1 MNDDN
6 RVIDIAIIGA
16 GASGLMLGSLLKDK
30 KDKDVVIFDGNI
42 KAGAKLLV
50 SGGGKCNI
58 TNEWVEPMH
67 YVGNPHFINEI
78 LRQFDQH
85 SLLEWIRDR
94 GLDPILKGNKQ
105 YFCPKSSSQI
115 LDIFKRENRDNLL
128 YLNQKVFNVSKKNLL
143 FQIETES
150 KIYQAQKV
158 IIATGGLSFSILGAS
173 DIGYRVA
180 EKFGHTVLPIAPALV
195 GFTLQKEQFFFK
207 KLSGISTEVEIKV
220 GKQNCLGSL
229 LFTHKGIS
237 GPAVLDASLYWQKG
251 SIEIDFTPGWNL
263 EDYYRSQKSI
273 SSLLPLPKRL
283 SKAFLEHYDIP
294 DLPVYK
300 LGVGDREKI
309 IQLRHYSFSPAG
321 NFGYGKA
328 EVTKGGVKVDQIDSR
343 SMMSRKCKDL
353 YFLGEVLDVTGR
365 LGGYNLQW
373 AFSTAYV
380 CALSLQKS

>member
-1 MNDDN
+1 MNDN

-16 GASGLMLGSLLKDK
+16 GASGLMLGSLLR
-30 KDKDVVIFDGNI
+30 DKDVVIFDGNA

-58 TNEWVEPMH
+58 TNEWVEPIH

-85 SLLEWIRDR
+85 SLLEWIRER
-94 GLDPILKGNKQ
+94 GLEPIERGNRQ

-115 LDIFKRENRDNLL
+115 LDIFKRENSDNLL
-128 YLNQKVFNVSKKNLL
+128 YLNQKVLDITKKNLL
-143 FQIETES
+143 FQIETTS
-150 KIYQAQKV
+150 KTYQAQKL
-158 IIATGGLSFSILGAS
+158 IIATGGLSFSILGAD

-180 EKFGHTVLPIAPALV
+180 ERFGHTIIPTAPALV
-195 GFTLQKEQFFFK
+195 GLTLQKEQFFFK
-207 KLSGISTEVEIKV
+207 QLSGISTEVEIKV
-220 GKQNCLGSL
+220 GEQSCLGSL
-229 LFTHKGIS
+229 LFTHRGIS

-251 SIEIDFTPGWNL
+251 QIEIDFTPGWNL
-263 EDYYRSQKSI
+263 EDHYRSQKSI

-294 DLPVYK
+294 DLPTHK
-300 LGVGDREKI
+300 LRVVDREKI
-309 IQLRHYSFSPAG
+309 VGLRRYRFSPAG
-321 NFGYGKA
+321 TFGYGKA
-328 EVTKGGVKVDQIDSR
+328 EVTRGGVKVDEIDSR

-353 YFLGEVLDVTGR
+353 YFVGEVMDVTGR

-380 CALSLQKS
+380 CASSLQKS